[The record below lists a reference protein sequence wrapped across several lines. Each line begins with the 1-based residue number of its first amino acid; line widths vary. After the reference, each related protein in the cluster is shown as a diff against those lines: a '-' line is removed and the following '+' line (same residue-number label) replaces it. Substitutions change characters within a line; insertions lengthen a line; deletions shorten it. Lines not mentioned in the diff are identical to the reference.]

1 MRRRLLVA
9 FIGLV
14 LCSLAITWT
23 GIRLMSGIQAND
35 LAQRQ
40 TAGQATAVAAAFNEG
55 LSAVAQQ
62 VGRPER
68 LDRIRRS
75 LGLRRIGIVLV
86 PEDAGI
92 PIRILAPV
100 PSAIDLDRLRSPAL
114 ASGATL
120 SGVDEGSAWAI
131 AAMNPGQDA
140 PLLVVLVS
148 RQVTD
153 PLGPAVDW
161 VLAAGL
167 VAIAVAVVAALRLST
182 VLARPLVEATDAAL
196 RSAGGDLDTRLP
208 EPPASRT
215 DEVADLARALNSM
228 VEGLD
233 RSRGLERQFLLSVSH
248 DLRTP
253 LTSIRG
259 YAEAMADGT
268 MHDPRRAGAIILS
281 ESQRLDRLV
290 SDLLNLARLDA
301 RRFTLDLRPS
311 DIAVVTTDVVD
322 GFIPAA
328 LESGIS
334 LGSSTPDHRVTAIVD
349 VDRWAQVIANLVE
362 NGLRYANSRL
372 DVDLTETA
380 TGIQLRVVD
389 DGPGI
394 PADDLPHVFERLYAS
409 KRRPDVRESGSGL
422 GLAIVRELVQAMGGS
437 VWAESEPGGGASLVV
452 QLPGVESSDAEE

>member
-9 FIGLV
+9 FIGIV

-23 GIRLMSGIQAND
+23 GIRLMSGIQAD
-35 LAQRQ
+35 TLARRQ
-40 TAGQATAVAAAFNEG
+40 TAGYVTAVAAAFNQG
-55 LSAVAQQ
+55 LLPVAQQ
-62 VGRPER
+62 SYRPDR
-68 LDRIRRS
+68 LDRIRHS
-75 LGLRRIGIVLV
+75 LGLRRVGIVLV
-86 PEDAGI
+86 AADATI
-92 PIRILAPV
+92 PIKILAPI
-100 PSAIDLDRLRSPAL
+100 PPAIDLGALRSPDL
-114 ASGATL
+114 ASGTTL
-120 SGVDEGSAWAI
+120 SGVDEGNAWAM
-131 AAMNPGQDA
+131 AAVNPGQDA

-153 PLGPAVDW
+153 PLGPAMNW
-161 VLAAGL
+161 LLAAGL

-182 VLARPLVEATDAAL
+182 VLARPVVEATDAAL
-196 RSAGGDLDTRLP
+196 RIAGGDLDTRLP
-208 EPPASRT
+208 KPPAKRT

-268 MHDPRRAGAIILS
+268 MEDPRRAGAIILS

-301 RRFTLDLRPS
+301 RRFTLDLAPS

-322 GFIPAA
+322 GFTPTA
-328 LESGIS
+328 LESGVS
-334 LGSSTPDHRVTAIVD
+334 LGSMTSNHRLTAIVD
-349 VDRWAQVIANLVE
+349 VDRWAQVVANLVE
-362 NGLRYANSRL
+362 NGLRYANSSL

-380 TGIQLRVVD
+380 TGIQLSVRD

-437 VWAESEPGGGASLVV
+437 VWAESQPGGGASLVV
-452 QLPGVESSDAEE
+452 QLPGMESSDVEE

>member
-1 MRRRLLVA
+1 MRRRLLIA

-14 LCSLAITWT
+14 ICSLAIAWT
-23 GIRLMSGIQAND
+23 GIRLMSGIQADD
-35 LAQRQ
+35 LARRQ
-40 TAGQATAVAAAFNEG
+40 IAGQATAVAAAFNEG
-55 LSAVAQQ
+55 FSAVGQQ
-62 VGRPER
+62 ADRPDR

-86 PEDAGI
+86 PADSAS
-92 PIRILAPV
+92 PVRILAPV
-100 PSAIDLDRLRSPAL
+100 PSAIDLNALRSPAL
-114 ASGATL
+114 ASGTTL

-131 AAMNPGQDA
+131 AAVNPGRDA

-161 VLAAGL
+161 LLAAGL
-167 VAIAVAVVAALRLST
+167 VAIAVAVLAALRLST
-182 VLARPLVEATDAAL
+182 VLSRPVVEATDAAL
-196 RSAGGDLDTRLP
+196 RIAGGDLDTRLP
-208 EPPASRT
+208 DPPATST
-215 DEVADLARALNSM
+215 DETAELARALNSM

-259 YAEAMADGT
+259 YAEAMADGA
-268 MHDPRRAGAIILS
+268 MEDPRRAGAIILS
-281 ESQRLDRLV
+281 ESKRLDRLV
-290 SDLLNLARLDA
+290 SDLLNLAHLDA
-301 RRFTLDLRPS
+301 RRFTLDLVPS
-311 DIAVVTTDVVD
+311 DIGVLTTDVVD
-322 GFIPAA
+322 GFTPAA
-328 LESGIS
+328 RESGVS
-334 LGSSTPDHRVTAIVD
+334 LGSSTPELQVTAIVD
-349 VDRWAQVIANLVE
+349 VDRWAQVVANLVE

-372 DVDLTETA
+372 DVDLTGTA
-380 TGIQLRVVD
+380 TGIELRVHD

-394 PADDLPHVFERLYAS
+394 SADDLPHVFERLYAS

-437 VWAESEPGGGASLVV
+437 VWAESQPGGGASIVV
-452 QLPGVESSDAEE
+452 ELPGVETSDAEE